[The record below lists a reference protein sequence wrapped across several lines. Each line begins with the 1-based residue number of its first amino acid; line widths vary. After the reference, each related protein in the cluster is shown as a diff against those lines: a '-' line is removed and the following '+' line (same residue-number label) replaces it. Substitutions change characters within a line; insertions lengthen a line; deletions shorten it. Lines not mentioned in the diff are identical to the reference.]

1 MKINIHPLWTECLHM
16 LDQNVYEFIL
26 LFNCFTHFCF
36 FFILLILIEEEV
48 KPSYNDLKEQMPELK
63 TLIFD
68 MNEIMPDIKNSFVM
82 LKNICVSDEF
92 KHLCKHYICR
102 FPYDI
107 IFNSPD
113 FSSV

>member
-1 MKINIHPLWTECLHM
+1 MIDYENQYSSLMDRVSTRVRPKCCISL
-16 LDQNVYEFIL
+16 QNVYEFIL
-26 LFNCFTHFCF
+26 LFNCFTNFC
-36 FFILLILIEEEV
+36 FFILLILVEEEV

-92 KHLCKHYICR
+92 KHLCKH
-102 FPYDI
+102 
-107 IFNSPD
+107 
-113 FSSV
+113 